1 VEYLDI
7 TAEQEIPS
15 EKFKTMVK
23 RDPNSDQFLFVQV
36 PESHVGIVYIDG
48 RLTKTIEAGS
58 YAYWVGRADIY
69 VQILDLRFQNM
80 EVGGQEILTADRVS
94 LRLNFEAFYRIVDP
108 LKMVREAKSIDE
120 FLYKEFQF
128 ALRRYVGQKTLD
140 EILGDKENLSEAL
153 TTEVAEKASSVGVE
167 LKSAGIKDVILPGG
181 MKEILNQV
189 VAAEKA
195 AQANLIRRRE
205 EVAAT
210 RSLLNTAKMID
221 SNPTLMRLKEL
232 KTLEKLADKV
242 DSIQVGGGVQ
252 GLLEQLRKG
261 G

>member
-1 VEYLDI
+1 
-7 TAEQEIPS
+7 
-15 EKFKTMVK
+15 M
-23 RDPNSDQFLFVQV
+23 
-36 PESHVGIVYIDG
+36 
-48 RLTKTIEAGS
+48 
-58 YAYWVGRADIY
+58 
-69 VQILDLRFQNM
+69 
-80 EVGGQEILTADRVS
+80 
-94 LRLNFEAFYRIVDP
+94 
-108 LKMVREAKSIDE
+108 
-120 FLYKEFQF
+120 
-128 ALRRYVGQKTLD
+128 GQKTLD